1 MVAASKTKVAQEL
14 TPDELAKFCE
24 ALRNVPVE
32 QMAARIIELAK
43 EQGVSIGRTAAY
55 EFKNKEMLPWLKRLQ
70 LRKEKA
76 AAIQEA
82 GEDNSGRTL
91 ADAAAAELG
100 QIAFDMVSELDGQID
115 ITTKEGRAIF
125 NEITKGIHRLRT
137 GDRAMIDQLNERVKE
152 LEAEKKATSAAVIA
166 AAQDKGAS
174 PQLIESVRA
183 ALNFRP
189 PTSTTPAPAA
199 AAA

>member
-1 MVAASKTKVAQEL
+1 MAESNTKVAQEL
-14 TPDELAKFCE
+14 TPKELEEFCQALRDVPHVEMASKIMELAK
-24 ALRNVPVE
+24 
-32 QMAARIIELAK
+32 AK
-43 EQGVSIGRTAAY
+43 GISIGRTAAY

-76 AAIQEA
+76 AAINEM
-82 GEDNSGRTL
+82 GDDGSGQTL

-115 ITTKEGRAIF
+115 IQTKEGRAVF

-137 GDRAMIDQLNERVKE
+137 GDRAMIKQLNDQIAAMKT
-152 LEAEKKATSAAVIA
+152 EKDQTSAAVIA
-166 AAQDKGAS
+166 AAKDKGAS

-189 PTSTTPAPAA
+189 PQSTTTPPQASAA
-199 AAA
+199 

>member
-1 MVAASKTKVAQEL
+1 MASSKTKIAQEL
-14 TPDELAKFCE
+14 TPDELTAFCE
-24 ALRNVPVE
+24 SLRDVPHGE
-32 QMAARIIELAK
+32 MAAKIIELAQA
-43 EQGVSIGRTAAY
+43 QGISIGRSAAY

-76 AAIQEA
+76 AAINEM
-82 GEDNSGRTL
+82 GDDDSGRTL

-115 ITTKEGRAIF
+115 IQTEEGRAVF

-137 GDRAMIDQLNERVKE
+137 GDRAMIKQQAERIKE
-152 LEAEKKATSAAVIA
+152 LEAEKKQTAAGVLSAAKEA
-166 AAQDKGAS
+166 GAS
-174 PQLIESVRA
+174 PALINSVRE

-189 PTSTTPAPAA
+189 PQEAQPVGVRQ
-199 AAA
+199 